1 MSGKTWTTALAL
13 LASGCASIA
22 QPDAPAHLVEPD
34 AASRAELREKIA
46 RALQR
51 SDVLL
56 ADDALT
62 RTATLLIERTPAR
75 DPTGQRISGRDYDAP
90 EEFQLVLSGARCMLI
105 HARTGERY
113 ELRSARCEPLG
124 G

>member
-1 MSGKTWTTALAL
+1 VSVRTWTTALAL

-22 QPDAPAHLVEPD
+22 QPDAPAHIVAPD
-34 AASRAELREKIA
+34 AASRAELRTTIA

-62 RTATLLIERTPAR
+62 RTSTLLIERTAAR
-75 DPTGQRISGRDYDAP
+75 DPTGQRISGRDYEAP
-90 EEFQLVLSGARCMLI
+90 EQFELVLSAQRCTLI
-105 HARTGERY
+105 HTRTGQRY
-113 ELRSARCEPLG
+113 ELRSTRCELQG

>member
-1 MSGKTWTTALAL
+1 VSNRTWTTALAL

-22 QPDAPAHLVEPD
+22 QPDAPAHIVEPD
-34 AASRAELREKIA
+34 AASRAELRATIA

-62 RTATLLIERTPAR
+62 RTSTLLIERTAAR
-75 DPTGQRISGRDYDAP
+75 DSTGQRISGRDYEAP
-90 EEFQLVLSGARCMLI
+90 EQFELVLSAERCTLI
-105 HARTGERY
+105 HARTGQRY
-113 ELRSARCEPLG
+113 ELRAARCEPQG